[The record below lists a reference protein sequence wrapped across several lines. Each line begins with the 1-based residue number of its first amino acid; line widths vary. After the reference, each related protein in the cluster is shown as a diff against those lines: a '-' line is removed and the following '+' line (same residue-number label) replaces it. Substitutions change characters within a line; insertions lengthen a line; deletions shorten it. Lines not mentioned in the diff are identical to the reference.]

1 MNFSDFALGPHPQR
15 LPRFLCS
22 RGPHPRSPRSRLRA
36 RESRR
41 RFTFGSRRRFAATI
55 RSVNVALALVLV
67 PAAVFA
73 AGPLQRYALIV
84 GANSGGTGRP
94 ELQYAISDA
103 ERFAR
108 VMVELGGVAPA
119 NQLLLR
125 QPKLKDLIDA
135 LDTLTRRVSDA
146 RRATGAAGGRT
157 EVVVYYSGH
166 ADEQGLLLGDDRYSY
181 RTLRDRLDQI
191 PADVRIAVLDA
202 CSSGAFTRMKGGRA
216 RAPFMVDESANMRG
230 HAFLTSSAES
240 EAAQESDQIR
250 ASYFTHYL
258 VSGFRGAAD
267 LSGDGK
273 VTLSEA
279 YQFAFNET
287 LGRTVDTKGGAQ
299 HPSYDINLSG
309 TGDVVMTDVHQTT
322 ATLVLGEDLEG
333 RFFVRTS
340 AQELVVELYK
350 PRGRRVELAVEPGTY
365 EVRAEKE
372 KSSLSARADV
382 ADGARVVLEPQ
393 QFGPAAVAE
402 ATRRRGDV
410 PRFAVA
416 GRHRIEMLW
425 GMWRTHGRGDAAI
438 TGGTTFD
445 LFGGWKYTKYVREN
459 LAVTASV
466 EAFGVESGTRV
477 GPNSLS
483 TGTVG
488 GFALPVSLQ
497 WNPFKGDHRAQPLKP
512 YVVAG
517 VGPII
522 GFSEGTFI
530 GGGSISSDRTARA
543 TLGGRVGAGFDA
555 HVARSFSI
563 GLNAAY
569 NAMLDFSEPFG
580 LHKNFNGAQ
589 VSIGVGWLFGK
600 GVH

>member
-1 MNFSDFALGPHPQR
+1 MTRFVFAPV
-15 LPRFLCS
+15 LCS
-22 RGPHPRSPRSRLRA
+22 
-36 RESRR
+36 
-41 RFTFGSRRRFAATI
+41 
-55 RSVNVALALVLV
+55 VLALV
-67 PAAVFA
+67 AIDAHA

-84 GANSGGTGRP
+84 GANSGGAGRP

-108 VMVELGGVAPA
+108 VMVDLGGVAPA
-119 NQLLLR
+119 NQLVLR

-146 RRATGAAGGRT
+146 RRAAGAAGGRT

-240 EAAQESDQIR
+240 EAAQESDRIR

-309 TGDVVMTDVHQTT
+309 TGDVVMTDVRQTT

-333 RFFVRTS
+333 RFFVRT
-340 AQELVVELYK
+340 AAHELVVELYK
-350 PRGRRVELAVEPGTY
+350 PRGRRVELAVEPGAY
-365 EVRAEKE
+365 EIRVEKE
-372 KSSLSARADV
+372 KSSLSAKADV
-382 ADGARVVLEPQ
+382 ADGARVMLEPR

-402 ATRRRGDV
+402 ATRPRGDERDAAAV
-410 PRFAVA
+410 RRFAVA
-416 GRHRIEMLW
+416 GRNRLEVRLGMGRIGDGL
-425 GMWRTHGRGDAAI
+425 GTRSTTQSSLIDDSFVGVQYTHYIREDLAA
-438 TGGTTFD
+438 TFNID
-445 LFGGWKYTKYVREN
+445 VMD
-459 LAVTASV
+459 
-466 EAFGVESGTRV
+466 VESGTTV
-477 GPNSLS
+477 GPN
-483 TGTVG
+483 
-488 GFALPVSLQ
+488 GFNSGIVDAIALPVGLR
-497 WNPFKGDHRAQPLKP
+497 WNPLKGDHRRDAIKP
-512 YVVAG
+512 FLAVGLGPVIGSSLRTVVSGSTVVA
-517 VGPII
+517 
-522 GFSEGTFI
+522 
-530 GGGSISSDRTARA
+530 SINVTHA
-543 TLGGRVGAGFDA
+543 TLGGLVGAGVDM
-555 HVARSFSI
+555 HMARAFSV
-563 GLNAAY
+563 GVTVGYNWTLN
-569 NAMLDFSEPFG
+569 FSEPLGF
-580 LHKNFNGAQ
+580 HRNFNGPQ
-589 VSIGVGWLFGK
+589 LSLGVGWLFGK
-600 GVH
+600 GIQ